1 MRIGIEA
8 QRIFR
13 TNKHGMDYVVL
24 EEIKELQ
31 KSDVRNEYFVFVAPG
46 EDRCLKDSKNVH
58 IIEIGNNFYPLWE
71 QFSLP
76 RAVNQLNLDMLHCTS
91 NTAPIRCKVPLILT
105 LHDIIFLEPRD
116 KSNKSFYQDMGW
128 RYRRFVVPRILKKCK
143 RIITVSDFEFNN
155 IITKLQIPEEK
166 MVMIYN
172 GYNKWFRP
180 VEDTELIYQQY
191 IEEPGYFFFLGN
203 TDPKKNTE
211 RTLTAYS
218 KYLEMS
224 DVKRKLLMADLD
236 RGYLDEIID
245 RNDIGNIRD
254 HIVMPGYIKNADL
267 PYIYNNAFA
276 FLYTSLRESFGIPLL
291 EAMACGTPVI
301 TSNTSSMPEIGGP
314 DVIMVNPQNA
324 NEITEKMLLL
334 EKDKALYQ
342 KQKDIGIIRAQQFSW
357 EYTAEQLLMVY
368 EEVYRQRSQP
378 NKSKE
383 SSFEGFSSFSSI
395 ICSSL
400 NSIINWRASGL
411 FCVFN
416 R

>member
-31 KSDVRNEYFVFVAPG
+31 KSDARNEYFVFVAPG

-143 RIITVSDFEFNN
+143 RIITVSDFEYNN

-211 RTLTAYS
+211 RTLIAYS

-236 RGYLDEIID
+236 KGYLDEIID

-301 TSNTSSMPEIGGP
+301 TSNTSSMPEIGGSE
-314 DVIMVNPQNA
+314 VIMVNPLNV

-368 EEVYRQRSQP
+368 EDVYRQR
-378 NKSKE
+378 
-383 SSFEGFSSFSSI
+383 G
-395 ICSSL
+395 
-400 NSIINWRASGL
+400 
-411 FCVFN
+411 
-416 R
+416 

>member
-13 TNKHGMDYVVL
+13 KNKHGMDYVVL

-31 KSDVRNEYFVFVAPG
+31 KSDTRNEYFVFVAPG
-46 EDRCLKDSKNVH
+46 EDHCLQDSKNVH
-58 IIEIGNNFYPLWE
+58 IIQIGSNFYPLWE

-76 RAVNQLNLDMLHCTS
+76 RAVSQLNLDMLHCTS
-91 NTAPIRCKVPLILT
+91 NTAPIRCKIPLILT

-172 GYNKWFRP
+172 GYNQWFRP

-191 IEEPGYFFFLGN
+191 IKEPGYFFFLGN

-211 RTLTAYS
+211 RTLIAYS
-218 KYLEMS
+218 KYLKLS

-236 RGYLDEIID
+236 KGYLEEIIN

-254 HIVMPGYIKNADL
+254 HIVIPGYIKNADL

-314 DVIMVNPQNA
+314 EVIMVNPQNVQ
-324 NEITEKMLLL
+324 EITEKMLLL
-334 EKDKALYQ
+334 EKDEALYQ
-342 KQKDIGIIRAQQFSW
+342 KQKEIGIIRAQQFSW
-357 EYTAEQLLMVY
+357 KYTAEQLLTVY
-368 EEVYRQRSQP
+368 EDVYRQRD
-378 NKSKE
+378 
-383 SSFEGFSSFSSI
+383 
-395 ICSSL
+395 
-400 NSIINWRASGL
+400 
-411 FCVFN
+411 
-416 R
+416 

>member
-13 TNKHGMDYVVL
+13 KNKHGMDYVVL

-31 KSDVRNEYFVFVAPG
+31 KSDTRNEYFVFVAPG
-46 EDRCLKDSKNVH
+46 EDRCLHDSKNVH
-58 IIEIGNNFYPLWE
+58 IIEIGSNFYPLWE

-91 NTAPIRCKVPLILT
+91 NTAPIRCKIPLILT

-116 KSNKSFYQDMGW
+116 KSNKSLYQNMGW

-143 RIITVSDFEFNN
+143 RIITVSEFEFNN
-155 IITKLQIPEEK
+155 IISKLHIPEEK

-172 GYNKWFRP
+172 GYNEWFKP

-211 RTLTAYS
+211 RTLIAYS
-218 KYLEMS
+218 HYLEKS

-236 RGYLDEIID
+236 HSFM
-245 RNDIGNIRD
+245 NDIIERNHIENIKD
-254 HIVMPGYIKNADL
+254 YMVIPGYIKNADL
-267 PYIYNNAFA
+267 PFIYNNAFA

-314 DVIMVNPQNA
+314 EVLMVNPQHA
-324 NEITEKMLLL
+324 EEITEKMLLL
-334 EKDKALYQ
+334 EKEETIYQ
-342 KQKDIGIIRAQQFSW
+342 KQKEIGIRRAQQFSW
-357 EYTAEQLLMVY
+357 KYTAEQLLMVY
-368 EEVYRQRSQP
+368 EDVYRQR
-378 NKSKE
+378 
-383 SSFEGFSSFSSI
+383 G
-395 ICSSL
+395 
-400 NSIINWRASGL
+400 
-411 FCVFN
+411 
-416 R
+416 

>member
-46 EDRCLKDSKNVH
+46 DDHCLKDSKNVH
-58 IIEIGNNFYPLWE
+58 IIEIGSNFYPLWE

-116 KSNKSFYQDMGW
+116 KSNKSLYQDMGW

-211 RTLTAYS
+211 RTLIAYS

-368 EEVYRQRSQP
+368 EEVYRQR
-378 NKSKE
+378 
-383 SSFEGFSSFSSI
+383 G
-395 ICSSL
+395 
-400 NSIINWRASGL
+400 
-411 FCVFN
+411 
-416 R
+416 

>member
-13 TNKHGMDYVVL
+13 KNKHGMDYVVL

-31 KSDVRNEYFVFVAPG
+31 KSDTRNEYFVFVAPG
-46 EDRCLKDSKNVH
+46 EDHCLHDSNNVH
-58 IIEIGNNFYPLWE
+58 IIEIGSSFYPLWE

-76 RAVNQLNLDMLHCTS
+76 RAVDQLNLDMLHCTS
-91 NTAPIRCKVPLILT
+91 NTAPILCKVPLILT

-116 KSNKSFYQDMGW
+116 KSNKSLYQNMGW
-128 RYRRFVVPRILKKCK
+128 RYRRFVVPKILKKCK
-143 RIITVSDFEFNN
+143 RIITVSEFELNN
-155 IITKLQIPEEK
+155 IITKLAIPEEK

-172 GYNKWFRP
+172 GYNEWFRP
-180 VEDTELIYQQY
+180 VEDTELVYQQY

-211 RTLTAYS
+211 RTLIAYS
-218 KYLEMS
+218 KYLEKS

-236 RGYLDEIID
+236 SSFLDDIVERNHIENIKGQII
-245 RNDIGNIRD
+245 I
-254 HIVMPGYIKNADL
+254 PGYINNADL

-314 DVIMVNPQNA
+314 EVLMVNPQNA

-334 EKDKALYQ
+334 EKDHALYQ
-342 KQKDIGIIRAQQFSW
+342 KQKEIGIKRAQQFSW
-357 EYTAEQLLMVY
+357 KYTAEQLLMVY
-368 EEVYRQRSQP
+368 EDVYH
-378 NKSKE
+378 
-383 SSFEGFSSFSSI
+383 
-395 ICSSL
+395 
-400 NSIINWRASGL
+400 
-411 FCVFN
+411 N
-416 R
+416 RHRD

>member
-13 TNKHGMDYVVL
+13 KNKHGMDYVVL

-31 KSDVRNEYFVFVAPG
+31 KSDTRNEYFVFVAPG
-46 EDRCLKDSKNVH
+46 EDHCLQDSKNVH
-58 IIEIGNNFYPLWE
+58 IIQIGSNFYPLWE

-76 RAVNQLNLDMLHCTS
+76 RAVSQLNLDMLHCTS
-91 NTAPIRCKVPLILT
+91 NTAPIRCKIPLILT

-172 GYNKWFRP
+172 GYNQWFRL

-191 IEEPGYFFFLGN
+191 IKEPGYFFFLGN

-211 RTLTAYS
+211 RTLIAYS
-218 KYLEMS
+218 KYLKLS

-236 RGYLDEIID
+236 KGYLEEIIN

-254 HIVMPGYIKNADL
+254 HIVIPGYIKNADL

-314 DVIMVNPQNA
+314 EVIMVNPQNVQ
-324 NEITEKMLLL
+324 EITEKMLLL
-334 EKDKALYQ
+334 EKDEALYQ
-342 KQKDIGIIRAQQFSW
+342 KQKEIGIIRAQQFSW
-357 EYTAEQLLMVY
+357 KYTAEQLLTVY
-368 EEVYRQRSQP
+368 EDVYRQRD
-378 NKSKE
+378 
-383 SSFEGFSSFSSI
+383 
-395 ICSSL
+395 
-400 NSIINWRASGL
+400 
-411 FCVFN
+411 
-416 R
+416 